1 MPDVI
6 TLSVPGISCETCQQA
21 IEGAVS
27 ALPGISAVSVDIPAR
42 SVTVTYDAPA
52 GRGTIDRAIDDA
64 GYDVA
69 GVVEANAS

>member
-6 TLSVPGISCETCQQA
+6 TLSVPGISCETCRQA
-21 IEGAVS
+21 IEGAVGGLS
-27 ALPGISAVSVDIPAR
+27 GVSAVSVDIPAR
-42 SVTVTYDAPA
+42 SVTVSYNAPA
-52 GRGTIDRAIDDA
+52 DRSLIDRAIDDA